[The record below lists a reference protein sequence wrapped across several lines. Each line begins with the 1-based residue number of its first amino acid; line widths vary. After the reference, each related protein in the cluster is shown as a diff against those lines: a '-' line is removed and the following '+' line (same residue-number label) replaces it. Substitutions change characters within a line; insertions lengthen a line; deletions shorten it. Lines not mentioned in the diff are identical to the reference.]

1 MFYAIWICQQKY
13 CRETPQLRIKTYC
26 CKAPSSHKKENNNGD
41 LKDDS
46 CQVQSNLSNVC
57 YKIAPYHI
65 IIIVCLQNQQKV
77 LERVSELLKSTSRK
91 QN

>member
-1 MFYAIWICQQKY
+1 MFHAIWICQQKY

-26 CKAPSSHKKENNNGD
+26 FKALSKHKKENNGD

-46 CQVQSNLSNVC
+46 FQGQNNLSNVG
-57 YKIAPYHI
+57 YKIGPYHI

-77 LERVSELLKSTSRK
+77 LERVSELLRSTSRK